1 MPPNRLPS
9 QRTACN
15 QGLAGTIARVMRD
28 PYGRT
33 IAVESAVPARRSKV
47 PSDGVMADVFLGVM
61 VTSLYTLVGLGLVIA
76 FM

>member
-1 MPPNRLPS
+1 
-9 QRTACN
+9 
-15 QGLAGTIARVMRD
+15 MRD